1 MIACGTKRGS
11 ILIYQLST
19 GKLLAE
25 VENAHYLSISDLDV
39 SNASG
44 SLDSSQGYASGD
56 LILTGGKDSKVKVF
70 ILAQLL
76 ATDKTEDVKC
86 FAEFGDHSAE
96 VTQVRFSFAAS
107 QQRAFSCSLDKTFK
121 VYDLPSKTVLKTI
134 QV

>member
-25 VENAHYLSISDLDV
+25 VENAHYLAISDLDI

-76 ATDKTEDVKC
+76 AADKTEDAKC

-96 VTQVRFSFAAS
+96 VT
-107 QQRAFSCSLDKTFK
+107 
-121 VYDLPSKTVLKTI
+121 
-134 QV
+134 